1 MRARLAAWI
10 AWFVAGLAI
19 ASAIAGAVFL
29 FLNTEDWLT
38 IATGYSAGGAVLG
51 LSFAAAGGFI
61 ASRRP
66 HNPLGWIFLIVGLSQ
81 GFDTLA
87 TQYGAYALVTNPG
100 SLPGGALMAWF
111 ASWTWAP
118 GFALIGTLTLLL
130 FPSGRLPSGR
140 WRWMPWTIAVAI
152 LFMVM
157 PTAVV
162 LWPLRG
168 PILVGDVNSAELAG
182 GPVLWLQGLAIL
194 LVILCMVAS
203 TTSLIVRFHRSRR
216 DERQQL
222 KWLAYAGLITVITLV
237 IILAIDSDLSGDS
250 FRESLAWSL
259 ISFVLLFTVIPSI
272 PMAVGIAIFKY
283 RLYDIDIIIRRTLVY
298 AVLTAALA
306 LVYFGN
312 VVLLQSVFSAVGG
325 RQSTV
330 AIVLSTLAIAA
341 LFSSLRRRVQDV
353 IDRRFYRGKY
363 DAEKTLA
370 AFATTARDEVELE
383 RLAAALLHV
392 IQETMLPAEV
402 SLWLR
407 PTVPLQGKRQSTSE
421 SN

>member
-19 ASAIAGAVFL
+19 ASAVAGAAFL
-29 FLNTEDWLT
+29 FLNTEDWLA
-38 IATGYSAGGAVLG
+38 IATGYSAGGVVLG
-51 LSFAAAGGFI
+51 LSFAAIGGLI
-61 ASRRP
+61 ASWRP
-66 HNPLGWIFLIVGLSQ
+66 DNPLGRIFLIVGLSQ

-100 SLPGGALMAWF
+100 LLQGGALMAWF

-130 FPSGRLPSGR
+130 FPSGRLPSRR
-140 WRWMPWTIAVAI
+140 WRWMPWTVAAAI
-152 LFMVM
+152 LLMVV

-168 PILVGDVNSAELAG
+168 PILVSDLNSAEIAG

-194 LVILCMVAS
+194 LVVLCMIAS
-203 TTSLIVRFHRSRR
+203 TTSLIIRFRRSRR

-237 IILAIDSDLSGDS
+237 IILAINSDLLGDS
-250 FRESLAWSL
+250 FRESVAWSL
-259 ISFVLLFTVIPSI
+259 ASLVLLFTVIPSI
-272 PMAVGIAIFKY
+272 PVAVGIAIFKY
-283 RLYDIDIIIRRTLVY
+283 RLYDIDVIIRRTLVY

-306 LVYFGN
+306 LVYFSS
-312 VVLLQSVFSAVGG
+312 VVLLQSVFSAMGG

-330 AIVLSTLAIAA
+330 AIVFSTLAIAA
-341 LFSSLRRRVQDV
+341 LFSPLRHRIQDV
-353 IDRRFYRGKY
+353 IDRRFYRRKY
-363 DAEKTLA
+363 DAAQVLVTFSA
-370 AFATTARDEVELE
+370 TARDEVELE
-383 RLAAALLHV
+383 RLTAELLHV
-392 IQETMLPAEV
+392 VQETMQPAAV

-407 PTVPLQGKRQSTSE
+407 PMVPLQGKRQSIFE